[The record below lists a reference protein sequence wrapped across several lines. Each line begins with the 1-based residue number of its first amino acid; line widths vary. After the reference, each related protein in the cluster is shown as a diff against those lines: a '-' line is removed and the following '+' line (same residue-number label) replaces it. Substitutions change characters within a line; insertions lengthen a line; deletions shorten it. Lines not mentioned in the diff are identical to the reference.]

1 MKPCDGPRGIFSRL
15 DQETEFKEKATF
27 FYVDCFVS
35 ISLVMTMI
43 MMYLVLYVSLVLKL
57 NHKNYSRQVDTF
69 FIFFEQSSQ

>member
-1 MKPCDGPRGIFSRL
+1 MEPCEGPRGIFSRL

-43 MMYLVLYVSLVLKL
+43 MMYLVLYVSFTTKII
-57 NHKNYSRQVDTF
+57 HSKST
-69 FIFFEQSSQ
+69 IFYIF